1 MKRSTLLIFSR
12 LRDGGVEM
20 VMTSSCVY
28 VIRLRDVKT
37 LKEKQ
42 DRELVEK
49 QRKVDDVTNQNQ
61 KIQQQMMKLEQNS
74 KLVSDVISR

>member
-1 MKRSTLLIFSR
+1 
-12 LRDGGVEM
+12 M